1 MPGANRGGDSIAAIG
16 PCDLPGTVSAPA
28 AWLRPM
34 LKLQGIAVSPGV
46 TIGEALVLD
55 SEGFRIPRRFVAR
68 SAVDTELERLANAVA
83 ETSREI
89 ERNRDAI
96 QAELGGQYAAIFA
109 AHLAMLHDAKLQA
122 ELTSAVRD
130 KNFWPE
136 YAVSRTLRRYAKV
149 FQNLDNHIAQRAH
162 DIYDIEKS
170 LLRNLLGQRR
180 ETLAAISQP
189 VIVLA
194 HNLTPSETAN
204 LDRRFVQGF
213 ATELG
218 GPGSH
223 TAIVAEG
230 LEIPAVVGLGP
241 FLADVSGG
249 EPVILDGNQGIVILQ
264 PDEETIARYRLEV
277 ETARTV
283 AARLDGLRDLPAE
296 TTDGVRIQVTGN
308 IEFPSEVEQC
318 LSRGCDGIGL
328 YRTEFLYL
336 TSPREP
342 TEEDHF
348 AAYSEV
354 VRSINDKPV
363 VIRTL
368 DLGADKMRTEKTPE
382 EERNPC
388 LGLRSI
394 RLSLRQLPMFRTQ
407 LRAILRA
414 SAIGDVRVLFP
425 LVSTIVELRQA
436 RMVLADVMEDL
447 AEHGIAFNPKM
458 PVGMMV
464 ETPAAVIMLDAFI
477 REVDFVSIG
486 TNDLIQYT
494 LAVDRGNKEVA
505 ELYNASD
512 PAVLRQL
519 RRSLDVAREAG
530 VPANVCGQMSGSVM
544 YTQLLLGLGLRQMS
558 VPASAIPEIKQV
570 CRSVSVAE
578 CRGIAE
584 RALAMDSAREVKAF
598 LRDQMRRLLSESV
611 A

>member
-1 MPGANRGGDSIAAIG
+1 
-16 PCDLPGTVSAPA
+16 
-28 AWLRPM
+28 M

-68 SAVDTELERLANAVA
+68 SAVDTELERLATAVA

-109 AHLAMLHDAKLQA
+109 AHLAMLHDAKLQE

-130 KNFWPE
+130 RNFWPE

-283 AARLDGLRDLPAE
+283 AARLEPLRDLPAE
-296 TTDGVRIQVTGN
+296 TIDGVRIQVTGN
-308 IEFPSEVEQC
+308 IEFPSEAEQC

-348 AAYSEV
+348 NAYSEV
-354 VRSINDKPV
+354 VRAMKDKPV

-368 DLGADKMRTEKTPE
+368 DLGADKMRTETTPE

-505 ELYNASD
+505 DLYNACD

>member
-1 MPGANRGGDSIAAIG
+1 
-16 PCDLPGTVSAPA
+16 
-28 AWLRPM
+28 M

-55 SEGFRIPRRFVAR
+55 SEGFRIPRRFVER
-68 SAVDTELERLANAVA
+68 SAVDTELARLATAVA
-83 ETSREI
+83 ETAHEV

-96 QAELGGQYAAIFA
+96 RAELGDKYAAIFE
-109 AHLAMLHDAKLQA
+109 AHLAMLHDTKLQE

-130 KNFWPE
+130 KNWWPE
-136 YAVSRTLRRYAKV
+136 YAVSRTLRRYAKA

-162 DIYDIEKS
+162 DIYDLEKS

-204 LDRRFVQGF
+204 LDRRLVRGF

-230 LEIPAVVGLGP
+230 LEIPAVVGVGP

-249 EPVILDGNQGIVILQ
+249 EPVILDGNQGVIILQ
-264 PDEETIARYRLEV
+264 PDEETIAQYRLE
-277 ETARTV
+277 EEAARTV

-296 TTDGVRIQVTGN
+296 TTDGVRVQIMGN

-318 LSRGCDGIGL
+318 ISRGCDGIGL

-336 TSPREP
+336 TSRREP
-342 TEEDHF
+342 TEEDHY

-354 VRSINDKPV
+354 VKAMPDKPV

-368 DLGADKMRTEKTPE
+368 DLGADKMLTERTPE

-394 RLSLRQLPMFRTQ
+394 RLSLRQLPIFRTQ

-414 SAIGDVRVLFP
+414 SALGDVRVMFP

-464 ETPAAVIMLDAFI
+464 ETPAAVMMLDAFI
-477 REVDFVSIG
+477 KEVDFVSIG

-505 ELYNASD
+505 DLYNACD
-512 PAVLRQL
+512 PAVLRLL
-519 RRSLDVAREAG
+519 RRSLDVAHEAG

-544 YTQLLLGLGLRQMS
+544 YTQLLLGLGLRHLS
-558 VPASAIPEIKQV
+558 VPASAIPEVKQV
-570 CRSVSVAE
+570 CRSVSVAD
-578 CRGIAE
+578 CRLIANK
-584 RALAMDSAREVKAF
+584 ALTMHAAQEVKAY
-598 LRDQMRRLLSESV
+598 LRDQMRRLLAHTV

>member
-1 MPGANRGGDSIAAIG
+1 
-16 PCDLPGTVSAPA
+16 
-28 AWLRPM
+28 M

-55 SEGFRIPRRFVAR
+55 SEGFRIPRRFVER
-68 SAVDTELERLANAVA
+68 SAVDTELARLATAVA
-83 ETSREI
+83 ETAREV

-96 QAELGGQYAAIFA
+96 RAELGDKYAAIFE
-109 AHLAMLHDAKLQA
+109 AHLAMLHDTKLQE

-130 KNFWPE
+130 KNWWPE
-136 YAVSRTLRRYAKV
+136 YAVSRTLRRYAKA

-162 DIYDIEKS
+162 DIYDLEKS

-189 VIVLA
+189 VVVLA

-204 LDRRFVQGF
+204 LDRRLVKGF

-230 LEIPAVVGLGP
+230 LEIPAVVGVGP

-249 EPVILDGNQGIVILQ
+249 EPVILDGNQGVIILQ
-264 PDEETIARYRLEV
+264 PDEETIAQYRLE
-277 ETARTV
+277 EEAARTV

-296 TTDGVRIQVTGN
+296 TTDGVRVQIMGN

-318 LSRGCDGIGL
+318 ISRGCDGIGL

-336 TSPREP
+336 TSRREP
-342 TEEDHF
+342 TEEDHY

-354 VRSINDKPV
+354 VKAMPDKPV
-363 VIRTL
+363 VIRIL
-368 DLGADKMRTEKTPE
+368 DLGADKMLTERTPE

-394 RLSLRQLPMFRTQ
+394 RLSLRQLPIFRTQ

-414 SAIGDVRVLFP
+414 SALGDVRVMFP

-464 ETPAAVIMLDAFI
+464 ETPAAVMMLDAFI
-477 REVDFVSIG
+477 KEVDFVSIG

-505 ELYNASD
+505 DLYNACD
-512 PAVLRQL
+512 PAVLRLL

-544 YTQLLLGLGLRQMS
+544 YTQLLLGLGLRHLS
-558 VPASAIPEIKQV
+558 VPASAVPEVKQA
-570 CRSVSVAE
+570 CRSVSVAD
-578 CRGIAE
+578 CRLIADK
-584 RALAMDSAREVKAF
+584 ALTMHAAQEVKAY
-598 LRDQMRRLLSESV
+598 LRDQMRRLLAHTV

>member
-1 MPGANRGGDSIAAIG
+1 
-16 PCDLPGTVSAPA
+16 
-28 AWLRPM
+28 M

-68 SAVDTELERLANAVA
+68 SAVDTELERLSRAVA
-83 ETSREI
+83 DTAAEI

-96 QAELGGQYAAIFA
+96 RAELGDQYAAIFA
-109 AHLAMLHDAKLQA
+109 AHLAMLHDPRLQE
-122 ELTSAVRD
+122 ELVSAVRD
-130 KNFWPE
+130 RNFWPE

-149 FQNLDNHIAQRAH
+149 FQSLDNHIAQRAH

-249 EPVILDGNQGIVILQ
+249 EPVILDGNQGLVILQ

-277 ETARTV
+277 EAARTV
-283 AARLDGLRDLPAE
+283 AAKLDTLRDLPAE
-296 TTDGVRIQVTGN
+296 TLDGVRIHITGN
-308 IEFPSEVEQC
+308 IEFPNEAEQC

-336 TSPREP
+336 TSRREP

-348 AAYSEV
+348 AAYAEV
-354 VRSINDKPV
+354 ARIMAGKPV

-368 DLGADKMRTEKTPE
+368 DLGADKLRTESTPE

-414 SAIGDVRVLFP
+414 STLGDVRVLFP

-447 AEHGIAFNPKM
+447 AEHGIAFNRNL
-458 PVGMMV
+458 PVGIMV
-464 ETPAAVIMLDAFI
+464 ETPAAVMMLDVFI
-477 REVDFVSIG
+477 REVDFISMG

-505 ELYNASD
+505 DLYNACD
-512 PAVLRQL
+512 PAVLRLLQ
-519 RRSLDVAREAG
+519 RSFDVARGAG

-544 YTQLLLGLGLRQMS
+544 YTQLLLGLGLRHLS
-558 VPASAIPEIKQV
+558 VPASAIPEVKQV

-584 RALAMDSAREVKAF
+584 RALQMEGAREVKAF
-598 LRDQMRRLLSESV
+598 LSDQMRRRRAGAGVS
-611 A
+611 

>member
-1 MPGANRGGDSIAAIG
+1 
-16 PCDLPGTVSAPA
+16 
-28 AWLRPM
+28 M

-55 SEGFRIPRRFVAR
+55 SEGFRIPRRFVER
-68 SAVDTELERLANAVA
+68 SAVDTELARLATAVA
-83 ETSREI
+83 ETAHEV

-96 QAELGGQYAAIFA
+96 RAELGDKYAAIFE
-109 AHLAMLHDAKLQA
+109 AHLAMLHDTKLQE

-130 KNFWPE
+130 KNWWPE
-136 YAVSRTLRRYAKV
+136 YAVSRTLRRYAKA

-162 DIYDIEKS
+162 DIYDLEKS

-204 LDRRFVQGF
+204 LDRRLVRGF

-230 LEIPAVVGLGP
+230 LEIPAVVGVGP

-249 EPVILDGNQGIVILQ
+249 EPVILDGNQGVIILQ
-264 PDEETIARYRLEV
+264 PDEETIAQYRLE
-277 ETARTV
+277 EEAARTV

-296 TTDGVRIQVTGN
+296 TTDGVRVQIMGN

-318 LSRGCDGIGL
+318 ISRGCDGIGL

-336 TSPREP
+336 TSRREP
-342 TEEDHF
+342 TEEDHY

-354 VRSINDKPV
+354 VKAMPDKPV

-368 DLGADKMRTEKTPE
+368 DLGADKMLTERTPE

-394 RLSLRQLPMFRTQ
+394 RLSLRQLPIFRTQ

-414 SAIGDVRVLFP
+414 SALGDVRVMFP

-464 ETPAAVIMLDAFI
+464 ETPAAVMMLDAFI
-477 REVDFVSIG
+477 KEVDFVSIG

-505 ELYNASD
+505 DLYNACD
-512 PAVLRQL
+512 PAVLRLL
-519 RRSLDVAREAG
+519 RRSLDVAHEAG

-544 YTQLLLGLGLRQMS
+544 YTQLLLGLGLRHLS
-558 VPASAIPEIKQV
+558 VPASAIPEVKQV
-570 CRSVSVAE
+570 CRSVSVAD
-578 CRGIAE
+578 CRLIADK
-584 RALAMDSAREVKAF
+584 ALTMHAAQEVKAY
-598 LRDQMRRLLSESV
+598 LRDQMRRLLAHTV

>member
-1 MPGANRGGDSIAAIG
+1 
-16 PCDLPGTVSAPA
+16 
-28 AWLRPM
+28 M

-55 SEGFRIPRRFVAR
+55 SEGFRIPRRFVER
-68 SAVDTELERLANAVA
+68 SAVDTELARLAHAIG
-83 ETSREI
+83 ETAGEM

-96 QAELGGQYAAIFA
+96 RAELGEQYAAIFE
-109 AHLAMLHDAKLQA
+109 AHLAMLHDEKLQQ
-122 ELTSAVRD
+122 ELQTAVRD
-130 KNFWPE
+130 RNWWPE

-149 FQNLDNHIAQRAH
+149 FQSLDNHISQRAH

-194 HNLTPSETAN
+194 HNLTPSETAT
-204 LDRRFVQGF
+204 LDRRFVKGF

-230 LEIPAVVGLGP
+230 LEIPAVVGVGP

-249 EPVILDGNQGIVILQ
+249 EPVILDGNQGLVILQ
-264 PDEETIARYRLEV
+264 PDEETIARYRQELE
-277 ETARTV
+277 AAQTV
-283 AARLDGLRDLPAE
+283 AAQLKEIRDLPAE
-296 TTDGVRIQVTGN
+296 TTDGVRIQLTGN
-308 IEFPSEVEQC
+308 IEFPSEAEQC
-318 LSRGCDGIGL
+318 LARGCDGIGL

-336 TSPREP
+336 ASRTEP
-342 TEEDHF
+342 TEEDHY
-348 AAYSEV
+348 AAYAEV
-354 VRSINDKPV
+354 VQAMAGRPV

-368 DLGADKMRTEKTPE
+368 DLGADKMHSRLNIE

-414 SAIGDVRVLFP
+414 SALGDVRVMFP
-425 LVSTIVELRQA
+425 LISTIVELRQA

-447 AEHGIAFNPKM
+447 AEHGIAFNRKM

-464 ETPAAVIMLDAFI
+464 ETPAAVMMLDIFI
-477 REVDFVSIG
+477 KEVDFVSIG

-494 LAVDRGNKEVA
+494 LAVDRGNKDVA
-505 ELYNASD
+505 DLYNACD
-512 PAVLRQL
+512 PAVLRLL

-544 YTQLLLGLGLRQMS
+544 FTQLLLGLGLRQLS
-558 VPASAIPEIKQV
+558 VPPSAIPEVKQV

-578 CRGIAE
+578 CRLIAE
-584 RALAMDSAREVKAF
+584 KALAMDGAREVKAY
-598 LRDQMRRLLSESV
+598 LRDQLRRRLAQAV

>member
-1 MPGANRGGDSIAAIG
+1 MPARYGR
-16 PCDLPGTVSAPA
+16 V
-28 AWLRPM
+28 M

-68 SAVDTELERLANAVA
+68 SAVDSELERLARAVA
-83 ETSREI
+83 DTAKEI

-96 QAELGGQYAAIFA
+96 ELELGGQYAAIFE
-109 AHLAMLHDAKLQA
+109 AHLAMLHDTRLQE
-122 ELTSAVRD
+122 ELQSAVRD
-130 KNFWPE
+130 RNWWPE

-170 LLRNLLGQRR
+170 LLRNLLGERR
-180 ETLAAISQP
+180 EMLTDISQP

-249 EPVILDGNQGIVILQ
+249 EPVILDGNQGVVILQ
-264 PDEETIARYRLEV
+264 PDEETIARYRLEA
-277 ETARTV
+277 EIARSV
-283 AARLDGLRDLPAE
+283 AAQLDTLRDLPAE
-296 TTDGVRIQVTGN
+296 TIDGVRIGIHGN
-308 IEFPSEVEQC
+308 IEFPNEAEHC
-318 LSRGCDGIGL
+318 IARGCDGIGL

-354 VRSINDKPV
+354 VRAMPNLPV

-368 DLGADKMRTEKTPE
+368 DLGADKLRTETTS

-394 RLSLRQLPMFRTQ
+394 RLSLRHIPSFRTQ
-407 LRAILRA
+407 LRAILRV
-414 SAIGDVRVLFP
+414 SAMGDVRVLFP
-425 LVSTIVELRQA
+425 LISTILELRQA

-447 AEHGIAFNPKM
+447 AEKRIDFNRNMK
-458 PVGMMV
+458 VGMMV
-464 ETPAAVIMLDAFI
+464 ETPAAAMMIDVFVK
-477 REVDFVSIG
+477 EVDFVSIG

-494 LAVDRGNKEVA
+494 LAVDRGNKDVA
-505 ELYNASD
+505 DLYNASD
-512 PAVLRQL
+512 PSVLRL
-519 RRSLDVAREAG
+519 IRRSLDAAAAVG
-530 VPANVCGQMSGSVM
+530 VPANLCGQMSGSVV
-544 YTQLLLGLGLRQMS
+544 YTQLLLGLGLRQLS
-558 VPASAIPEIKQV
+558 VPPSSIPEVKQV

-578 CRGIAE
+578 CRLIAD
-584 RALAMDSAREVKAF
+584 RALEMDSAREVKNF
-598 LRDQMRRLLSESV
+598 LRDQLSRVLPETAV
-611 A
+611 

>member
-1 MPGANRGGDSIAAIG
+1 
-16 PCDLPGTVSAPA
+16 
-28 AWLRPM
+28 M

-55 SEGFRIPRRFVAR
+55 SEGFRIPRRFVER
-68 SAVDTELERLANAVA
+68 SAVDTELARLAAAVA
-83 ETSREI
+83 ETTREV
-89 ERNRDAI
+89 ERNRDTI
-96 QAELGGQYAAIFA
+96 RSELGDQYAAIFE
-109 AHLAMLHDAKLQA
+109 AHLAMLHDERLQQ
-122 ELTSAVRD
+122 ELASAVRD
-130 KNFWPE
+130 RNWWPE
-136 YAVSRTLRRYAKV
+136 YAVSRTLRRYAKA

-162 DIYDIEKS
+162 DIYDLEKS

-180 ETLAAISQP
+180 ETLASISQP

-204 LDRRFVQGF
+204 LDRRLVKGF

-230 LEIPAVVGLGP
+230 LEIPAVVGIGP

-249 EPVILDGNQGIVILQ
+249 EPVILDGHQGVVILQ
-264 PDEETIARYRLEV
+264 PDEETIARYRQELEA
-277 ETARTV
+277 ARTV
-283 AARLDGLRDLPAE
+283 AARLGELRDLPAE
-296 TTDGVRIQVTGN
+296 TTDGVRVQITGN
-308 IEFPSEVEQC
+308 IEFPDEAEQC
-318 LSRGCDGIGL
+318 ISRGCDGIGL

-336 TSPREP
+336 TSKREP

-354 VRSINDKPV
+354 VKVMGDRPV

-368 DLGADKMRTEKTPE
+368 DLGADKMLTETTPE

-394 RLSLRQLPMFRTQ
+394 RLSLRQLPIFRTQ

-414 SAIGDVRVLFP
+414 SALGNVRVMFP
-425 LVSTIVELRQA
+425 LISTIVELRQA

-464 ETPAAVIMLDAFI
+464 ETPAAVMMLDAFI
-477 REVDFVSIG
+477 KEVDFVSIG

-505 ELYNASD
+505 DLYNACD
-512 PAVLRQL
+512 PAVLRLL
-519 RRSLDVAREAG
+519 RRSLDVAKEAG

-544 YTQLLLGLGLRQMS
+544 YTQLLLGLGLRQLS
-558 VPASAIPEIKQV
+558 VPASAIPEVKQV

-578 CRGIAE
+578 CRVIAE
-584 RALAMDSAREVKAF
+584 KALAMDGAREVKAY
-598 LRDQMRRLLSESV
+598 LRDQMRRLL
-611 A
+611 AQTTG

>member
-1 MPGANRGGDSIAAIG
+1 MPARYGR
-16 PCDLPGTVSAPA
+16 V
-28 AWLRPM
+28 M

-68 SAVDTELERLANAVA
+68 SAVDSELERLARAVA
-83 ETSREI
+83 DTAKEI

-96 QAELGGQYAAIFA
+96 KLELGGQYAAIFE
-109 AHLAMLHDAKLQA
+109 AHLAMLHDTRLQE
-122 ELTSAVRD
+122 ELQSAVRD
-130 KNFWPE
+130 RNWWPE

-170 LLRNLLGQRR
+170 LLRNLLGERR
-180 ETLAAISQP
+180 ETLADISQP

-249 EPVILDGNQGIVILQ
+249 EPVILDGNQGVVILQ
-264 PDEETIARYRLEV
+264 PDEETIARYRLEA
-277 ETARTV
+277 EIARSV
-283 AARLDGLRDLPAE
+283 AARLDTLRDLPAE
-296 TTDGVRIQVTGN
+296 TIDGVRIGIHGN
-308 IEFPSEVEQC
+308 IEFPNEAEHC
-318 LSRGCDGIGL
+318 IARGCDGIGL

-354 VRSINDKPV
+354 VRAMPNLPV

-368 DLGADKMRTEKTPE
+368 DLGADKLRTETTS

-394 RLSLRQLPMFRTQ
+394 RLSLRHIPSFRTQ
-407 LRAILRA
+407 LRAILRV
-414 SAIGDVRVLFP
+414 SAMGDVRVLFP
-425 LVSTIVELRQA
+425 LISTILELRQA

-447 AEHGIAFNPKM
+447 AEKRIDFNRNMK
-458 PVGMMV
+458 VGMMV
-464 ETPAAVIMLDAFI
+464 ETPAAAMMIDVFVK
-477 REVDFVSIG
+477 EVDFVSIG

-494 LAVDRGNKEVA
+494 LAVDRGNKDVA
-505 ELYNASD
+505 DLYNASD
-512 PAVLRQL
+512 PSVLRL
-519 RRSLDVAREAG
+519 IRRSLDAAAAVG
-530 VPANVCGQMSGSVM
+530 VPANLCGQMSGSVL
-544 YTQLLLGLGLRQMS
+544 YTQLLLGLGLRQLS
-558 VPASAIPEIKQV
+558 VPPSSIPEVKQV

-578 CRGIAE
+578 CRLIAD
-584 RALAMDSAREVKAF
+584 RALEMDSAREVKNF
-598 LRDQMRRLLSESV
+598 LRDQLSRVLPETAV
-611 A
+611 

>member
-1 MPGANRGGDSIAAIG
+1 
-16 PCDLPGTVSAPA
+16 
-28 AWLRPM
+28 
-34 LKLQGIAVSPGV
+34 
-46 TIGEALVLD
+46 
-55 SEGFRIPRRFVAR
+55 
-68 SAVDTELERLANAVA
+68 
-83 ETSREI
+83 
-89 ERNRDAI
+89 
-96 QAELGGQYAAIFA
+96 
-109 AHLAMLHDAKLQA
+109 
-122 ELTSAVRD
+122 
-130 KNFWPE
+130 
-136 YAVSRTLRRYAKV
+136 V
-149 FQNLDNHIAQRAH
+149 FQNLDNHISQRAH

-230 LEIPAVVGLGP
+230 LEIPAVVGIGP

-277 ETARTV
+277 EAARTV
-283 AARLDGLRDLPAE
+283 AKKLDRLRDLPAV
-296 TTDGVRIQVTGN
+296 TTDGVRIQITGN
-308 IEFPSEVEQC
+308 IEFPSEAEQC

-336 TSPREP
+336 TSRHEP

-348 AAYSEV
+348 TAYRDV
-354 VRSINDKPV
+354 VQAMPGMPI

-368 DLGADKMRTEKTPE
+368 DLGSDKMLTETKSE

-414 SAIGDVRVLFP
+414 SALGDVRVLFP

-447 AEHGIAFNPKM
+447 TEHGIAFNAKM

-464 ETPAAVIMLDAFI
+464 ETPAAVMMLDAFI
-477 REVDFVSIG
+477 KEVDFVSIG

-505 ELYNASD
+505 ELYNACD
-512 PAVLRQL
+512 PAVLRLL
-519 RRSLDVAREAG
+519 RRTLEVAAEAG
-530 VPANVCGQMSGSVM
+530 VPATLCGQMSGSVM
-544 YTQLLLGLGLRQMS
+544 YTQLLLGLGLRQLS
-558 VPASAIPEIKQV
+558 VPASAIPEVKQV
-570 CRSVSVAE
+570 VRSVSAAE
-578 CRGIAE
+578 CRAIAE
-584 RALAMDSAREVKAF
+584 KALTMDAAREVKAY
-598 LRDQMRRLLSESV
+598 LRDQLRRLLAETI

>member
-1 MPGANRGGDSIAAIG
+1 
-16 PCDLPGTVSAPA
+16 
-28 AWLRPM
+28 
-34 LKLQGIAVSPGV
+34 
-46 TIGEALVLD
+46 
-55 SEGFRIPRRFVAR
+55 
-68 SAVDTELERLANAVA
+68 
-83 ETSREI
+83 
-89 ERNRDAI
+89 
-96 QAELGGQYAAIFA
+96 
-109 AHLAMLHDAKLQA
+109 
-122 ELTSAVRD
+122 
-130 KNFWPE
+130 
-136 YAVSRTLRRYAKV
+136 V
-149 FQNLDNHIAQRAH
+149 FQSLDNHISQRAH

-194 HNLTPSETAN
+194 HNLTPSETAT
-204 LDRRFVQGF
+204 LDRRFVKGF

-230 LEIPAVVGLGP
+230 LEIPAVVGVGP

-249 EPVILDGNQGIVILQ
+249 EPVILDGNQGLVILQ
-264 PDEETIARYRLEV
+264 PDEETIARYRQELE
-277 ETARTV
+277 AAQTV
-283 AARLDGLRDLPAE
+283 AAQLKEIRDLPAE
-296 TTDGVRIQVTGN
+296 TTDGVRIQLTGN
-308 IEFPSEVEQC
+308 IEFPSEAEQC
-318 LSRGCDGIGL
+318 LARGCDGIGL

-336 TSPREP
+336 ASRTEP
-342 TEEDHF
+342 TEDDHYE
-348 AAYSEV
+348 AYAEV
-354 VRSINDKPV
+354 VQAMAGRPV

-368 DLGADKMRTEKTPE
+368 DLGADKMHARLNIE

-414 SAIGDVRVLFP
+414 SALGDVRVMFP
-425 LVSTIVELRQA
+425 LISTIVELRQA

-447 AEHGIAFNPKM
+447 AEHGIAFNRKM

-464 ETPAAVIMLDAFI
+464 ETPAAVMMLDIFI
-477 REVDFVSIG
+477 KEVDFVSIG

-494 LAVDRGNKEVA
+494 LAVDRGNKDVA
-505 ELYNASD
+505 DLYNACD
-512 PAVLRQL
+512 PAVLRLL

-544 YTQLLLGLGLRQMS
+544 FTQLLLGLGLRQLS
-558 VPASAIPEIKQV
+558 VPPSAIPEVKQV

-578 CRGIAE
+578 CRLIAE
-584 RALAMDSAREVKAF
+584 KALAMDGAREVKAY
-598 LRDQMRRLLSESV
+598 LRDQLRRRLAQAV

>member
-1 MPGANRGGDSIAAIG
+1 M
-16 PCDLPGTVSAPA
+16 
-28 AWLRPM
+28 
-34 LKLQGIAVSPGV
+34 
-46 TIGEALVLD
+46 
-55 SEGFRIPRRFVAR
+55 
-68 SAVDTELERLANAVA
+68 
-83 ETSREI
+83 

-96 QAELGGQYAAIFA
+96 RGELGDQYAGIFE
-109 AHLAMLHDAKLQA
+109 AHLAMLHDARLQQ
-122 ELTSAVRD
+122 ELTAAVRD
-130 KNFWPE
+130 RNWWPE
-136 YAVSRTLRRYAKV
+136 YAVSRTLRRYAKA

-180 ETLAAISQP
+180 ETLAAVSQP

-204 LDRRFVQGF
+204 LDRRFVKGF

-230 LEIPAVVGLGP
+230 LEIPAVVGMGP

-249 EPVILDGNQGIVILQ
+249 EPVILDGNQGVVILQ
-264 PDEETIARYRLEV
+264 PDEETIARYRQELEA
-277 ETARTV
+277 ART
-283 AARLDGLRDLPAE
+283 AAAELDLLRDLPAE
-296 TTDGVRIQVTGN
+296 TNDGVRIGILGN
-308 IEFPSEVEQC
+308 IEFPSEAEHC
-318 LSRGCDGIGL
+318 IARGCDGIGL

-336 TSPREP
+336 TSQREP

-348 AAYSEV
+348 AAYSAV
-354 VRSINDKPV
+354 VEAMGGKPV

-368 DLGADKMRTEKTPE
+368 DLGADKMLTESRPE

-394 RLSLRQLPMFRTQ
+394 RLSLRQLPVFRTQ

-414 SAIGDVRVLFP
+414 SALGDVRVMFP
-425 LVSTIVELRQA
+425 LITTIMELRQA

-447 AEHGIAFNPKM
+447 AEHGIAFNRKL

-464 ETPAAVIMLDAFI
+464 ETPAAVLMLDALI
-477 REVDFVSIG
+477 KEVDFVSIG

-494 LAVDRGNKEVA
+494 LAVDRGNKDVA
-505 ELYNASD
+505 DLYNACD
-512 PAVLRQL
+512 PAVLRLL
-519 RRSLDVAREAG
+519 RRSLDVANAAG

-544 YTQLLLGLGLRQMS
+544 YTQLLLGLGLRQLS
-558 VPASAIPEIKQV
+558 VPASAIPEVKQV

-578 CRGIAE
+578 CRLIAE
-584 RALAMDSAREVKAF
+584 KALAMDSAREVKAY
-598 LRDQMRRLLSESV
+598 LRDQLDRRLARTV

>member
-1 MPGANRGGDSIAAIG
+1 
-16 PCDLPGTVSAPA
+16 
-28 AWLRPM
+28 M

-68 SAVDTELERLANAVA
+68 SAVDTELERLATAVA

-109 AHLAMLHDAKLQA
+109 AHLAMLHDAKLQE

-130 KNFWPE
+130 RNFWPE

-283 AARLDGLRDLPAE
+283 AARLEPLRDLPAE
-296 TTDGVRIQVTGN
+296 TIDGVRIQVTGN
-308 IEFPSEVEQC
+308 IEFPSEAEQC

-348 AAYSEV
+348 NAYSEV
-354 VRSINDKPV
+354 VRAIKDKPV

-368 DLGADKMRTEKTPE
+368 DLGADKMRTETTPE

-505 ELYNASD
+505 DLYNACD

>member
-1 MPGANRGGDSIAAIG
+1 MPARYGR
-16 PCDLPGTVSAPA
+16 V
-28 AWLRPM
+28 M

-68 SAVDTELERLANAVA
+68 SAVDSELERLARAVA
-83 ETSREI
+83 DTAKEI

-96 QAELGGQYAAIFA
+96 ELELGGQYAAIFE
-109 AHLAMLHDAKLQA
+109 AHLAMLHDTRLQE
-122 ELTSAVRD
+122 ELQSAVRD
-130 KNFWPE
+130 RNWWPE

-170 LLRNLLGQRR
+170 LLRNLLGERR
-180 ETLAAISQP
+180 ETLADISQP

-249 EPVILDGNQGIVILQ
+249 EPVILDGNQGVVILQ
-264 PDEETIARYRLEV
+264 PDEETIARYRLEA
-277 ETARTV
+277 EIARSV
-283 AARLDGLRDLPAE
+283 AAQLDTLRDLPAE
-296 TTDGVRIQVTGN
+296 TIDGVRIGIHGN
-308 IEFPSEVEQC
+308 IEFPNEAEHC
-318 LSRGCDGIGL
+318 IARGCDGIGL

-354 VRSINDKPV
+354 VRAMPNLPV

-368 DLGADKMRTEKTPE
+368 DLGADKLRTETTS

-394 RLSLRQLPMFRTQ
+394 RLSLRHIPSFRTQ
-407 LRAILRA
+407 LRAILRV
-414 SAIGDVRVLFP
+414 SAMGDVRVLFP
-425 LVSTIVELRQA
+425 LISTILELRQA

-447 AEHGIAFNPKM
+447 AEKRIDFNRNMK
-458 PVGMMV
+458 VGMMV
-464 ETPAAVIMLDAFI
+464 ETPAAAMMIDVFVK
-477 REVDFVSIG
+477 EVDFVSIG

-494 LAVDRGNKEVA
+494 LAIDRADNEVA
-505 ELYNASD
+505 ALYD
-512 PAVLRQL
+512 PLHPAVLRL
-519 RRSLDVAREAG
+519 IANTINAGERVGKPVA
-530 VPANVCGQMSGSVM
+530 VCGEMAGDSHL
-544 YTQLLLGLGLRQMS
+544 TRLLLGLGLTHFSMQAQQLLDVKREIRHAHS
-558 VPASAIPEIKQV
+558 NALRLKVANSLNRAIEIDPAT
-570 CRSVSVAE
+570 
-578 CRGIAE
+578 
-584 RALAMDSAREVKAF
+584 LYH
-598 LRDQMRRLLSESV
+598 
-611 A
+611 

>member
-1 MPGANRGGDSIAAIG
+1 M
-16 PCDLPGTVSAPA
+16 
-28 AWLRPM
+28 LR
-34 LKLQGIAVSPGV
+34 LQGIAVSAGV

-55 SEGFRIPRRFVAR
+55 AEGFRIPRRFVAR
-68 SAVDTELERLANAVA
+68 SAVDTELARLQQAIADS
-83 ETSREI
+83 TREI

-96 QAELGGQYAAIFA
+96 RGELGEQYAAIFE
-109 AHLAMLHDAKLQA
+109 AHLAMLHDQRLQE
-122 ELTSAVRD
+122 ELASAVRD
-130 KNFWPE
+130 RNWWPE

-149 FQNLDNHIAQRAH
+149 FQSLDNHIAQRAH

-170 LLRNLLGQRR
+170 LLRNLLGKRR

-230 LEIPAVVGLGP
+230 LEIPAVVGIGP

-249 EPVILDGNQGIVILQ
+249 EPVILDGNQGVVILQ
-264 PDEETIARYRLEV
+264 PDEETIARYKLEV
-277 ETARTV
+277 EAARTV
-283 AARLDGLRDLPAE
+283 AASLDRLRDLPAE
-296 TTDGVRIQVTGN
+296 TRDGVRIQISGN
-308 IEFPSEVEQC
+308 IEFPSEAELC
-318 LSRGCDGIGL
+318 LSRGSDGIGL

-348 AAYSEV
+348 EAYAAV
-354 VRSINDKPV
+354 VRTMQGRPV
-363 VIRTL
+363 VVRTL
-368 DLGADKMRTEKTPE
+368 DLGADKMLTEKTPE

-414 SAIGDVRVLFP
+414 SALGDVRVLFP

-447 AEHGIAFNPKM
+447 AEHGIAFNRQL
-458 PVGMMV
+458 PVGIMV
-464 ETPAAVIMLDAFI
+464 ETPAAVMMLDAFI
-477 REVDFVSIG
+477 KEVDFVSVG

-505 ELYNASD
+505 ELYNACD
-512 PAVLRQL
+512 PAVLRLL
-519 RRSLDVAREAG
+519 RQALEIADRAG

-544 YTQLLLGLGLRQMS
+544 FTQLLLGLGLRQLS
-558 VPASAIPEIKQV
+558 VPASAIPEIKQA
-570 CRSVSVAE
+570 CRSVSVAD
-578 CRGIAE
+578 CRTIAE
-584 RALAMDSAREVKAF
+584 RALGMVSAREVMAY
-598 LRDQMRRLLSESV
+598 LRDQMRRLMAETV

>member
-1 MPGANRGGDSIAAIG
+1 M
-16 PCDLPGTVSAPA
+16 
-28 AWLRPM
+28 RPM
-34 LKLQGIAVSPGV
+34 LKLQGIAVSAGV

-55 SEGFRIPRRFVAR
+55 SEGFRIPRRFVER

-83 ETSREI
+83 ETAREI

-96 QAELGGQYAAIFA
+96 HAELGGQYAAIFD
-109 AHLAMLHDAKLQA
+109 AHLAMLHDERLQA
-122 ELTSAVRD
+122 ELVSAVRD
-130 KNFWPE
+130 RNWWPE

-149 FQNLDNHIAQRAH
+149 FQNLDNHISQRAH

-249 EPVILDGNQGIVILQ
+249 EPVILDGNQGLVILQ
-264 PDEETIARYRLEV
+264 PDEETIAHYRLEV
-277 ETARTV
+277 EAARTV
-283 AARLDGLRDLPAE
+283 AVKLDRLRDLPAE
-296 TTDGVRIQVTGN
+296 TLDGVRVQLTGN

-336 TSPREP
+336 TSRREP

-348 AAYSEV
+348 AAYVEV
-354 VRSINDKPV
+354 VQAMLGKPI

-368 DLGADKMRTEKTPE
+368 DLGADKMRTETTSE

-414 SAIGDVRVLFP
+414 SALGDVRVLFP

-447 AEHGIAFNPKM
+447 AEHGIAFNRKM

-464 ETPAAVIMLDAFI
+464 ETPAAVVLLDKFI
-477 REVDFVSIG
+477 KEVDFVSVG

-505 ELYNASD
+505 GLYNACD
-512 PAVLRQL
+512 PAVLRLL

-544 YTQLLLGLGLRQMS
+544 YTQLLLGLGLRQLS
-558 VPASAIPEIKQV
+558 VPASAIPEVKQV

-584 RALAMDSAREVKAF
+584 RALEMDGAGEVKAF
-598 LRDQMRRLLSESV
+598 LREQLRRLLSSQTV